1 MVDAL
6 CGVVE
11 LAGWFT
17 AIPGFEHD
25 LFEGHLLH
33 VGALDLV
40 VEVGDVSG
48 MMFSPVVL
56 ECFLFCF

>member
-6 CGVVE
+6 RGVVE
-11 LAGWFT
+11 LSSWFT

-25 LFEGHLLH
+25 LFEGHLFH

-40 VEVGDVSG
+40 VEVGDVSS
-48 MMFSPVVL
+48 MMLSPVVL
-56 ECFLFCF
+56 KRFLFCF